1 MIRQSLITLS
11 LLVPLCAGAYEPA
24 RTPIQAPVPAPAPS
38 QTPSQ
43 TPSPTPV
50 PAESAATPTPTA
62 PASAA
67 VSAAAAPVTAAPAA
81 AATATGASASALPA
95 MYFLS
100 SVAQDELFTAL
111 KADPNFAALD
121 KELVGSPLTL
131 IVTHTVRPTPGGQA
145 AGLLTAV
152 LAGST
157 LGLIPLVSSERL
169 VVKYEVRLN
178 GRSVASHSF
187 ERTAT
192 RAQNMWSG
200 AAAGGGLGKA
210 GLEWVKSTAAEAA
223 TKIAKDPAI
232 LAVRQEM
239 DFYFPSKPEAL
250 RK

>member
-1 MIRQSLITLS
+1 MIRESLITLS
-11 LLVPLCAGAYEPA
+11 LLIPLCAGAAEPA
-24 RTPIQAPVPAPAPS
+24 RTPILAAVPAPG
-38 QTPSQ
+38 Q
-43 TPSPTPV
+43 SPL
-50 PAESAATPTPTA
+50 PAESAAPA
-62 PASAA
+62 AASA
-67 VSAAAAPVTAAPAA
+67 SAAAAPTTAAPATTTTA
-81 AATATGASASALPA
+81 AASALPA

-131 IVTHTVRPTPGGQA
+131 VVTHTVRPTPGGQA

-157 LGLIPLVSSERL
+157 LGLIPLVSNERL
-169 VVKYEVRLN
+169 VIKYEVRLN

-200 AAAGGGLGKA
+200 AAAGEGLGKA

-223 TKIAKDPAI
+223 VKIAKDPAI
-232 LAVRQEM
+232 LAVRQDM
-239 DFYFPSKPEAL
+239 DFYFPSRPDTD